1 MGKNIYIII
10 ILFVI
15 GIAYT
20 VTAVRDSPMFKD
32 QTGHTHDEVFKLNGA
47 TLVRDKD
54 ISYDITAAESKRS
67 YFVEKD
73 SIEAIRIHAYK
84 VFSESNWSD
93 DKLYKYDAKNFVQ
106 STDSVPIQKLNY
118 TNPNDLPKFKKF
130 EKDGSPCVITNMAN
144 KWPASKIWTFEYMND
159 VYGNR
164 KFVLEGDDTQIKFKY
179 WYHYAKHQRH
189 RLDDDPIYIF
199 DAQFNTR
206 PGTSD
211 LMKDFTVPTWFE
223 EDELSILPN
232 DKRPPFVW
240 IIIGIPRSGSSLH
253 IDPLGTHAWN
263 TLLKGRKRWV
273 LFHPN
278 TDFSE
283 EDQAVSG
290 HRWFNDILPKHN
302 GKKHFDFIQNVGDT
316 IFLPSD
322 WWHITLVVE
331 DSICITQNYIGKS
344 NHMAAKMKIMKERP
358 KLFKSWMAARNE
370 PIDESEV
377 FIKENA
383 YESSD
388 SEDES
393 NTSVPITLD

>member
-1 MGKNIYIII
+1 MRKKFIII

-15 GIAYT
+15 VIAYT
-20 VTAVRDSPMFKD
+20 FTLRNREMFQDHDDAKKD
-32 QTGHTHDEVFKLNGA
+32 EAFKINGA
-47 TLVRDKD
+47 TLVRDED
-54 ISYDITAAESKRS
+54 AEYDIASAQSKTTYFAEKN
-67 YFVEKD
+67 

-84 VFSESNWSD
+84 VINDSSWSD
-93 DKLYKYDAKNFVQ
+93 DKLYKFDSKNFVQ
-106 STDSVPIQKLNY
+106 STDSVPIKKLNS
-118 TNPNDLPKFKKF
+118 TNPNDFPKFKKF
-130 EKDGSPCVITNMAN
+130 EKDGSPCVITHMADA
-144 KWPASKIWTFEYMND
+144 WPASKLWTFDYLNE

-164 KFVLEGDDTQIKFKY
+164 KFVLAGGDTQIKFKY
-179 WYHYAKHQRH
+179 WYHYAKHPRH

-199 DAQFNTR
+199 DDNFNTR
-206 PGTSD
+206 PGTSN
-211 LMKDFTVPTWFE
+211 LMKDYSVPQWLK
-223 EDELSILPN
+223 EDELSVLTTE
-232 DKRPPFVW
+232 KRPPFVW
-240 IIIGIPRSGSSLH
+240 ILIGIPRSGSSLH
-253 IDPLGTHAWN
+253 VDPLGTHAWN

-278 TDFSE
+278 AKFLD
-283 EDQAVSG
+283 EDQEVSG
-290 HRWFNDILPKHN
+290 HSWFNDILPKY
-302 GKKHFDFIQNVGDT
+302 KKIKHFDFIQNAGET
-316 IFLPSD
+316 IFLPGG

-344 NHMAAKMKIMKERP
+344 NHKAAKQKIMRERP

-393 NTSVPITLD
+393 ESDESESVE